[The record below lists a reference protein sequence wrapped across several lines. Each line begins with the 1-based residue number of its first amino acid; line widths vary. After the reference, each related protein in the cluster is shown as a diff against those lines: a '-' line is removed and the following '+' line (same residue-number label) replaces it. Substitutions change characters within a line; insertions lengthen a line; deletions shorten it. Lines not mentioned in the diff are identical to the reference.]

1 MRLKEKV
8 LNELLDFCKYGY
20 CLEEETAKTYMQ
32 FLDRTSRSKP
42 LEL

>member
-20 CLEEETAKTYMQ
+20 CLEEETEQRMIT
-32 FLDRTSRSKP
+32 LRVN
-42 LEL
+42 L